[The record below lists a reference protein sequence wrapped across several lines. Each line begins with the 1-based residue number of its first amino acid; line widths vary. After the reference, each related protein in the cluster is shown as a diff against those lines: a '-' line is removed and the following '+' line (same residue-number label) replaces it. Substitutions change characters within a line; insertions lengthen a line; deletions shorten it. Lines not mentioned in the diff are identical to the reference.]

1 MLPEAC
7 TTEQIIQSN
16 VLETL
21 MKSACYFQSVT
32 VIMAVKNDAR
42 ESLFNNVILL
52 VTNNSVMF
60 TIISLEALGKSL
72 ITDLTF
78 N

>member
-1 MLPEAC
+1 
-7 TTEQIIQSN
+7 
-16 VLETL
+16 
-21 MKSACYFQSVT
+21 
-32 VIMAVKNDAR
+32 MAVKNDAR